1 MMVYAVPVGE
11 RGYTLI
17 EVLVALFIMSFGL
30 LGMAGLQI
38 VSLKQNQSAYMRS
51 QATILAYDV
60 IDRMRANVSAVE
72 AGDYFISSGTEKS
85 SCETTSGCTDAEM
98 AAHDVLRW
106 QARLAEEL
114 PLGSGL
120 VCRDSDPD
128 DSTDGVMT
136 TPVCGD
142 SSDSDLPI
150 VVYVWWN
157 DERTSNVV
165 STRLAV
171 SASI

>member
-1 MMVYAVPVGE
+1 MMLYAGPVSE

-30 LGMAGLQI
+30 LGMAGLQV

-60 IDRMRANVSAVE
+60 IDRMRANVSAV
-72 AGDYFISSGTEKS
+72 ADGDYFITSGS
-85 SCETTSGCTDAEM
+85 QDNSCETTTGCTDAEM
-98 AAHDVLRW
+98 AAHDVFRW

-114 PLGSGL
+114 PLGSGV

-136 TPVCGD
+136 TPACGD
-142 SSDSDLPI
+142 SADSDLPI
-150 VVYVWWN
+150 IVYIWWN
-157 DERTSNVV
+157 DERASSVV

-171 SASI
+171 SVSI

>member
-1 MMVYAVPVGE
+1 MMVSVGPMGE

-17 EVLVALFIMSFGL
+17 EVLVALLLTSLGL
-30 LGMAGLQI
+30 MGMAGLQV

-51 QATILAYDV
+51 QATILAYDI
-60 IDRMRANVSAVE
+60 IDRMRANVAAVE
-72 AGDYFISSGTEKS
+72 NGNYFLASGTEDS
-85 SCETTSGCTDAEM
+85 DCETTAGCTDAEM
-98 AAHDVLRW
+98 AAHDVFRW

-120 VCRDSDPD
+120 VCRDTDPD
-128 DSTDGVMT
+128 DSTDGDIT
-136 TPVCGD
+136 TPACGT
-142 SSDSDLPI
+142 STDSDLPI

-157 DERTSNVV
+157 DERASNAV

-171 SASI
+171 SASL